1 MLLEKG
7 LEGSAKDLYNRL
19 FTTEFDPVTLRK
31 DLEEGKYDAEAINS
45 AALEYVDDCSCQLQE
60 TEYDEDK
67 LSPGE
72 TIPWIE
78 SGHMK
83 EALELL
89 LNYGLDPNR
98 IFQDKYA
105 DGHIE
110 EYNIMQQLQL
120 IDNGYQGTDSL
131 YLLLNHG
138 GNPNLVVDGEHLLS
152 EPYYDLWFDTVNRD
166 MLYDSLYNAKVHYC
180 MVLIGFGAT
189 TGEGQKD
196 QLDSVDGF
204 DLSNLRDHWN
214 YYVGAIHSDKSND
227 GMELCFFDK
236 HTNWEVARF

>member
-1 MLLEKG
+1 ML
-7 LEGSAKDLYNRL
+7 Y
-19 FTTEFDPVTLRK
+19 
-31 DLEEGKYDAEAINS
+31 I
-45 AALEYVDDCSCQLQE
+45 
-60 TEYDEDK
+60 
-67 LSPGE
+67 
-72 TIPWIE
+72 
-78 SGHMK
+78 
-83 EALELL
+83 
-89 LNYGLDPNR
+89 
-98 IFQDKYA
+98 
-105 DGHIE
+105 
-110 EYNIMQQLQL
+110 
-120 IDNGYQGTDSL
+120 
-131 YLLLNHG
+131 
-138 GNPNLVVDGEHLLS
+138 DGEHLLS